1 MYKFISIWM
10 LVGTIGTIVSPPE
23 ASADVWCD
31 ILAEK
36 PTVQQAENMIIATAI
51 AAYEKGMDATA
62 VGRLVVNDIKNN
74 CPEHAGIVYAGAQNV
89 SDRVDQ
95 MGE

>member
-1 MYKFISIWM
+1 MRNI
-10 LVGTIGTIVSPPE
+10 LIVSVLAAGSIALAPTAQAE
-23 ASADVWCD
+23 VWCD

-36 PTVQQAENMIIATAI
+36 PTVQQAENMIIATAV
-51 AAYEKGMDATA
+51 AAYEKGMDATE
-62 VGRLVVNDIKNN
+62 VGKLVVNDIKNN